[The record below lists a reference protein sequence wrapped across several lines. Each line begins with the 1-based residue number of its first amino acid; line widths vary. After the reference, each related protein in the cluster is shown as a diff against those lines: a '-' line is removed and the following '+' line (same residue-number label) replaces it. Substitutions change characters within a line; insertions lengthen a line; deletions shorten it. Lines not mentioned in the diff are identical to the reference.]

1 MKLPRRQFLHLA
13 SAAALALT
21 FDPSQGQAQEW
32 PARPVTMVVPT
43 AAGGGADILGRILAG
58 RLSEILGQP
67 VIIENVGNAVAA
79 TNRIAKGMP
88 DGYHF
93 NLGGELQIAARGA
106 NANRSLGLRSGSAM
120 TLRGSAPNAFSG
132 IAKRKL
138 RLALSTG
145 RNPGGSHCG
154 SEREAI
160 ARWPGATIILPSAE
174 LAWINDNIASAWPWV
189 ERIRARGSTGS
200 DCKIRGCRRSPP
212 VRTFRRLA
220 DCNCN
225 ERNGPY

>member
-1 MKLPRRQFLHLA
+1 MKRRVAGISERDVMKLPRRQFLHLA

-79 TNRIAKGMP
+79 TNRIAKGMT

-93 NLGGELQIAARGA
+93 K
-106 NANRSLGLRSGSAM
+106 SLRPVSGRRAEDFCEAQLHKVILEGL
-120 TLRGSAPNAFSG
+120 
-132 IAKRKL
+132 
-138 RLALSTG
+138 
-145 RNPGGSHCG
+145 
-154 SEREAI
+154 
-160 ARWPGATIILPSAE
+160 
-174 LAWINDNIASAWPWV
+174 
-189 ERIRARGSTGS
+189 
-200 DCKIRGCRRSPP
+200 
-212 VRTFRRLA
+212 
-220 DCNCN
+220 
-225 ERNGPY
+225 